1 MESVMLTS
9 NACTLDRWKSAP
21 VRMFTRHRKLQD
33 KMNEMQR
40 RFSNSSLLMMCRTK
54 QFIQCRAGKPYLD
67 MRKVTIKSRFNCHRH
82 YSVHVAVC
90 YQSFIERRQ

>member
-1 MESVMLTS
+1 MQSVMLTS

-40 RFSNSSLLMMCRTK
+40 RFSNSSHLMRCRTV
-54 QFIQCRAGKPYLD
+54 QFLQCRVGKPYLD
-67 MRKVTIKSRFNCHRH
+67 MRKVTIQARFN
-82 YSVHVAVC
+82 YD
-90 YQSFIERRQ
+90 